1 MNYINDN
8 TVPTLCQYGGKD
20 FTVGIAQYS
29 CLYSAFEKVGIQDK
43 TKFIYMKYGG
53 HELVNFDTDNGLK
66 AMRDLNYDILDFAKT
81 YFTHLK
87 VKVYLNFIQLILL
100 MIPKQFYFLNY

>member
-1 MNYINDN
+1 MEPLKKVIQNIKKCLKEFKYAFPVTYVNAN

-20 FTVGIAQYS
+20 FIVGFVQYS

-53 HELVNFDTDNGLK
+53 HELINFDTDNGLK
-66 AMRDLNYDILDFAKT
+66 AMRDLNYDLLDFAKT
-81 YFTHLK
+81 YFTHDS
-87 VKVYLNFIQLILL
+87 
-100 MIPKQFYFLNY
+100 